1 MPGESG
7 KNEAKQVDR
16 GQSLRGREGL
26 DLGFRE
32 ISQL

>member
-7 KNEAKQVDR
+7 KNEARQVSR

-26 DLGFRE
+26 DLGFRGT
-32 ISQL
+32 SQL